1 MRGQAEWQKY
11 WVGKRM
17 IEILENCIK
26 LREVKFNQFMKKF
39 RNLLIT
45 VITITSIF
53 LPLEISKAEE
63 KIEIIPLI
71 QSTKGLGG
79 KRISYP
85 KWKQAELRFF
95 KVIIPVGGKTPIH
108 THPAPMVVYLAEGK
122 LKHTRGDVINYF
134 SSKQSFLESNNG
146 DEHIVENIGNKPA
159 VLYVVAASA
168 VGLPITIHD

>member
-1 MRGQAEWQKY
+1 MQKIR
-11 WVGKRM
+11 K
-17 IEILENCIK
+17 
-26 LREVKFNQFMKKF
+26 
-39 RNLLIT
+39 LLISA
-45 VITITSIF
+45 ITISSIL
-53 LPLEISKAEE
+53 LPLEIAKADE

-71 QSTKGLGG
+71 QGTTGLGG
-79 KRISYP
+79 KKISYP
-85 KWKQAELRFF
+85 RWKQAELRFF
-95 KVIIPVGGKTPIH
+95 KVIVPVGEKTPIH

-146 DEHIVENIGNKPA
+146 DEHIVENIGKKPA